1 MILTCQ
7 ETMSEYFRVVLCK
20 TVQTI
25 KLTEQV
31 SLKLFGCLAK
41 FCSSWTIVS
50 KWLNNKTRY
59 IIENKLIEIFWWLW
73 DLFLNDFK
81 CFMLT
86 KAAFN

>member
-31 SLKLFGCLAK
+31 SWKLFGCLAK
-41 FCSSWTIVS
+41 FCSSWPIVS

-59 IIENKLIEIFWWLW
+59 IIENKLIEISRIWHETEFIYFFVLIS
-73 DLFLNDFK
+73 
-81 CFMLT
+81 
-86 KAAFN
+86 

>member
-1 MILTCQ
+1 MNLAYQ

-31 SLKLFGCLAK
+31 SLKLFDCIAK

-50 KWLNNKTRY
+50 KWLNNKQRCYKT
-59 IIENKLIEIFWWLW
+59 
-73 DLFLNDFK
+73 
-81 CFMLT
+81 
-86 KAAFN
+86 